1 MYEEIRSESNSTKE
15 TDMERE
21 INLYY
26 TLEKSKYVAGKALE
40 FWKDHC
46 TQLPLLAPLAQIY
59 MSMCCTSVPVESMFS
74 TAALICNGKRSSL
87 TSLNFEKILFIH
99 DNFNHVK
106 TCLSSDFRI

>member
-1 MYEEIRSESNSTKE
+1 MKKYNQNQIVQK

-26 TLEKSKYVAGKALE
+26 TLEKSKYVARKALE

-46 TQLPLLAPLAQIY
+46 T
-59 MSMCCTSVPVESMFS
+59 SVPVEFMFS

-87 TSLNFEKILFIH
+87 TSLNLEKILFVH

-106 TCLSSDFRI
+106 TCLSSNF